1 MIWILVL
8 FGVAFLLMGIIIY
21 KYIQSVVKYF
31 SNKKFKEKLL
41 KVKINKKINFHMN
54 TKWEDKIDDIEWEEV
69 IPKTI
74 KFIIPSFVILI
85 VMKSLIETIIG
96 LDSESNFSNIFLNVI
111 PLFTLIAILGF
122 VYGIYRVFIN
132 ERLM

>member
-1 MIWILVL
+1 
-8 FGVAFLLMGIIIY
+8 
-21 KYIQSVVKYF
+21 
-31 SNKKFKEKLL
+31 
-41 KVKINKKINFHMN
+41 
-54 TKWEDKIDDIEWEEV
+54 
-69 IPKTI
+69 
-74 KFIIPSFVILI
+74 
-85 VMKSLIETIIG
+85 MKSLVETIIG